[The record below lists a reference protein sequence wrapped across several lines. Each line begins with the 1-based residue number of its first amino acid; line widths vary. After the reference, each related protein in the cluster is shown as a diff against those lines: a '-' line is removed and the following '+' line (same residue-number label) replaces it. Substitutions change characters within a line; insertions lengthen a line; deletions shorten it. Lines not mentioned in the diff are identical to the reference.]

1 MSRSTLG
8 VFCEALKAQH
18 QPENS
23 RPKWRSLHHRGVSTL
38 QLFSLSRSL
47 SSPLLS
53 GPRCVCPVDQHQL
66 IVCMQ
71 RSFPL
76 RVAVSVTCCCAV
88 PVSEEHDIIMPCTC
102 GRSHESYRHVG
113 GRSFAIN
120 STRRTLQERA
130 WCKQSGDNTK
140 VLQLELCRTVEKSP
154 AFARFS
160 VI

>member
-38 QLFSLSRSL
+38 LLFSLSRSL
-47 SSPLLS
+47 SSPL
-53 GPRCVCPVDQHQL
+53 GPTLCPVDQHQL

-76 RVAVSVTCCCAV
+76 RVAVSVTFCCAV

-113 GRSFAIN
+113 GRSFASN

-140 VLQLELCRTVEKSP
+140 VLQLELCRTAGRSRLPLHGFV
-154 AFARFS
+154 
-160 VI
+160 